1 MKFCISNC
9 QECRPACPPQKPA
22 SDASDKPFDEEA
34 YRKLLENILKA
45 AQDEYKQVCSLPG
58 EQRVILRNY
67 QWLATVIIAAQGA
80 MFGHIVTGQGFWPFP
95 WHVVPT
101 SMFYV
106 WAVLAVVCSLAVFVL
121 GLDTL
126 RGRMET
132 AFPYKRTYKDFMTI
146 AHDEIRTARGVG
158 SLYATMVQDLQI
170 AIDHQREKVRPTG
183 PKLRK
188 MSWALL
194 LSLLFT
200 FLALLPNI
208 ILLAANQAQ

>member
-9 QECRPACPPQKPA
+9 QECRPVCPTEKPA
-22 SDASDKPFDEEA
+22 SDKAFDEEA
-34 YRKLLENILKA
+34 YRKLLENVLKA
-45 AQDEYKQVCSLPG
+45 AQEEYKQVYSLPG

-67 QWLATVIIAAQGA
+67 QWLATVIVAAQGA

-95 WHVVPT
+95 WHTVPT
-101 SMFYV
+101 FMFYV

-126 RGRMET
+126 RGRKET
-132 AFPYKRTYKDFMTI
+132 AFPYKRTYMDLLTI
-146 AHDEIRTARGVG
+146 AHDEVRTARGVG
-158 SLYATMVQDLQI
+158 SLYATMVQDLQA
-170 AIDHQREKVRPTG
+170 AIDHQKEKARPTG

-188 MSWALL
+188 MSWTLL

-208 ILLAANQAQ
+208 TLLAANQAQ